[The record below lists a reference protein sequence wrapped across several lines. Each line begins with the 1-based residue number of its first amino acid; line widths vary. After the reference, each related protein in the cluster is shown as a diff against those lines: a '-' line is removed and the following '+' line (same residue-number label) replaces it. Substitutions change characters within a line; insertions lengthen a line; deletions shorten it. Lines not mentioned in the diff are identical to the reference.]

1 MIKRRILPV
10 LLSFL
15 MMSLILSGFQTVLA
29 VENRVFDDAKLFSA
43 DEITQLNDK
52 IAALTSELSQDFVV
66 VTTNDAQGSTAQ
78 EYADDYYD
86 EHGFGIGENKTGVL
100 FLIDMDNRKV
110 YISTCHISIAL
121 VIGTAG
127 SKPLSVPLNR
137 SFSYA

>member
-1 MIKRRILPV
+1 MIKHRILPV

-66 VTTNDAQGSTAQ
+66 VTTNDTQGSTSQ

-100 FLIDMDNRKV
+100 F
-110 YISTCHISIAL
+110 
-121 VIGTAG
+121 
-127 SKPLSVPLNR
+127 
-137 SFSYA
+137 